1 MGSWFPA
8 GTELVQE
15 PSVPVAGAVGPARS
29 SLGSSHGEQDTSSA
43 GSSRRLAELP
53 SLLGLFHPNWVLPGQ
68 TLVPRRHRPPQGI
81 FQGVN

>member
-1 MGSWFPA
+1 MGSRFPA

-15 PSVPVAGAVGPARS
+15 PGIPVAGAVGPARS

-43 GSSRRLAELP
+43 SCSRRLAESP
-53 SLLGLFHPNWVLPGQ
+53 SSLGLFHPDWVLPGQ
-68 TLVPRRHRPPQGI
+68 TLLPWRHRPPQGI